1 MATRASTIGLVAASV
16 AAALF
21 LVAMPTHAQTG
32 DITTVAGGGVGDG
45 SRPTLAALGSPDG
58 VAIDSRGDIYIA
70 DGATHRIRKIDIKR
84 NVISTIAGTGNP
96 GFSGDGGP
104 ASNAALNSPFGLAID
119 DDDNLYIADSAN
131 NRIRKIDL
139 ATGIITTA
147 AGSGSPGFEG
157 DDGSALDAAFHS
169 PLGLD
174 VDEDGDIY
182 IADTLNNRVRKVDAD
197 DGIVTTVAGNGIAG
211 SGGDFGLAVNANL
224 NRPEDV
230 AVDDLG
236 KVYIADTG
244 SHLIRQIDGQW
255 RHLYPRGEE
264 GCVR

>member
-1 MATRASTIGLVAASV
+1 M
-16 AAALF
+16 
-21 LVAMPTHAQTG
+21 
-32 DITTVAGGGVGDG
+32 
-45 SRPTLAALGSPDG
+45 
-58 VAIDSRGDIYIA
+58 
-70 DGATHRIRKIDIKR
+70 
-84 NVISTIAGTGNP
+84 
-96 GFSGDGGP
+96 
-104 ASNAALNSPFGLAID
+104 
-119 DDDNLYIADSAN
+119 
-131 NRIRKIDL
+131 
-139 ATGIITTA
+139 
-147 AGSGSPGFEG
+147 
-157 DDGSALDAAFHS
+157 
-169 PLGLD
+169 
-174 VDEDGDIY
+174 DEDGDIY